1 MFADLL
7 VSYSVGVVFFLFL
20 FGWTKLEE
28 NREWLACV
36 VAVVWPL
43 FLLYLAVYIVC
54 LTIYFA
60 GFKSRIILTNILV
73 EFKAKRLCEREI
85 FQNDRGTVTSLM
97 SKSEFGAAQ
106 GEQFLTE
113 TFDGSLPR
121 FLAAF
126 TRRKKLSEKEI
137 KEIQKLIDD
146 HREVH
151 Q

>member
-1 MFADLL
+1 MEKYKLGEMEQKFADLI
-7 VSYSVGVVFFLFL
+7 
-20 FGWTKLEE
+20 WE
-28 NREWLACV
+28 NEPISSRR
-36 VAVVWPL
+36 
-43 FLLYLAVYIVC
+43 
-54 LTIYFA
+54 LTE
-60 GFKSRIILTNILV
+60 LC
-73 EFKAKRLCEREI
+73 EKAFSWKRTTTYTMLKRLCEREI

-113 TFDGSLPR
+113 TFGGSLPR

>member
-1 MFADLL
+1 MEKYKLGEMEQKFADLIWEHEP
-7 VSYSVGVVFFLFL
+7 VSSR
-20 FGWTKLEE
+20 T
-28 NREWLACV
+28 
-36 VAVVWPL
+36 
-43 FLLYLAVYIVC
+43 
-54 LTIYFA
+54 LTE
-60 GFKSRIILTNILV
+60 LC
-73 EFKAKRLCEREI
+73 EKAFSWKRTTTYTMLKRLCERKI
-85 FQNDRGTVTSLM
+85 FQNDSGTVTSLM

>member
-1 MFADLL
+1 MEKYKLGDMEQKFADLIWENEP
-7 VSYSVGVVFFLFL
+7 VSS
-20 FGWTKLEE
+20 
-28 NREWLACV
+28 RA
-36 VAVVWPL
+36 
-43 FLLYLAVYIVC
+43 
-54 LTIYFA
+54 LTE
-60 GFKSRIILTNILV
+60 LC
-73 EFKAKRLCEREI
+73 EKAFSWKRTTTYTMLKRLCEREI

-146 HREVH
+146 HREVP

>member
-1 MFADLL
+1 MEKYKLGEMEQKFADLIWEHEP
-7 VSYSVGVVFFLFL
+7 VSSR
-20 FGWTKLEE
+20 T
-28 NREWLACV
+28 
-36 VAVVWPL
+36 
-43 FLLYLAVYIVC
+43 
-54 LTIYFA
+54 LTE
-60 GFKSRIILTNILV
+60 LC
-73 EFKAKRLCEREI
+73 EKAFSWKRTTTYTMLKRLCERAI
-85 FQNDRGTVTSLM
+85 FQNERGTVTSLM

-146 HREVH
+146 HREVP

>member
-1 MFADLL
+1 MEKYKLGEMEQKFADLI
-7 VSYSVGVVFFLFL
+7 
-20 FGWTKLEE
+20 WE
-28 NREWLACV
+28 NEPISSRR
-36 VAVVWPL
+36 
-43 FLLYLAVYIVC
+43 
-54 LTIYFA
+54 LTE
-60 GFKSRIILTNILV
+60 LC
-73 EFKAKRLCEREI
+73 EKAFSWKRTTTYTMLKRLCEREI
-85 FQNDRGTVTSLM
+85 FQNESGTVTSLM

-146 HREVH
+146 HREVP

>member
-1 MFADLL
+1 MEKYKLGEMEQKFADLI
-7 VSYSVGVVFFLFL
+7 
-20 FGWTKLEE
+20 WE
-28 NREWLACV
+28 NEPISSRA
-36 VAVVWPL
+36 
-43 FLLYLAVYIVC
+43 
-54 LTIYFA
+54 LTE
-60 GFKSRIILTNILV
+60 LC
-73 EFKAKRLCEREI
+73 EKAFSWKRTTTYTMLKRLCEREI
-85 FQNDRGTVTSLM
+85 FQNESGTVTSLM

-146 HREVH
+146 HREVP

>member
-1 MFADLL
+1 MEKYKLGEMEQKFADLIWENEP
-7 VSYSVGVVFFLFL
+7 VSS
-20 FGWTKLEE
+20 
-28 NREWLACV
+28 RA
-36 VAVVWPL
+36 
-43 FLLYLAVYIVC
+43 
-54 LTIYFA
+54 LTE
-60 GFKSRIILTNILV
+60 LC
-73 EFKAKRLCEREI
+73 EKAFSWKRTTTYTMLKRLCEREI
-85 FQNDRGTVTSLM
+85 FQNESGTVSSLM

-146 HREVH
+146 HREV
-151 Q
+151 QQ